1 MIAVVIV
8 IVAML
13 AIIFAGT
20 TQLLVA
26 ANLTGDRA
34 RDRASVR
41 SAALD
46 RLEEPAPEAEGGSTA
61 PAAPVEGYSDVVIVT
76 ADGRVIPVDREAP
89 AGVLVRRTWRL
100 ATTPD
105 GAQVFEVSAELLEA
119 DGESTVDGPGGVRET
134 TGRTLDR

>member
-61 PAAPVEGYSDVVIVT
+61 PAAPVEGYSAVVIVT

-89 AGVLVRRTWRL
+89 AGVLVRRAWRL
-100 ATTPD
+100 TTVN
-105 GAQVFEVSAELLEA
+105 GARVFEVSAELLEA

-134 TGRTLDR
+134 TGRSLDR

>member
-8 IVAML
+8 IIAVL
-13 AIIFAGT
+13 AIMFAGT

-26 ANLTGDRA
+26 GTLTGDRA

-46 RLEEPAPEAEGGSTA
+46 RLEEPAPDAEGGAIA
-61 PAAPVEGYSDVVIVT
+61 PEPPVNGYSDVVVVT
-76 ADGRVIPVDREAP
+76 SDGRVVAADTRGAI
-89 AGVLVRRTWRL
+89 GVVVRRSWRVV
-100 ATTPD
+100 TSTD
-105 GAQVFEVSAELLEA
+105 GERIFEVSAELLGA
-119 DGESTVDGPGGVRET
+119 DAESTVDGPGGVRET

>member
-46 RLEEPAPEAEGGSTA
+46 RLEEPAPDADGGATA
-61 PAAPVEGYSDVVIVT
+61 PEPPVDGFTDIVVVT
-76 ADGRVIPVDREAP
+76 PDGRVLAVERDAA
-89 AGVLVRRTWRL
+89 AGVLVRRSWRL
-100 ATTPD
+100 ATTAD
-105 GAQVFEVSAELLEA
+105 GTRVFEVSAVLLEA
-119 DGESTVDGPGGVRET
+119 DAETTVDGPGGVRET
-134 TGRTLDR
+134 TARTLDR